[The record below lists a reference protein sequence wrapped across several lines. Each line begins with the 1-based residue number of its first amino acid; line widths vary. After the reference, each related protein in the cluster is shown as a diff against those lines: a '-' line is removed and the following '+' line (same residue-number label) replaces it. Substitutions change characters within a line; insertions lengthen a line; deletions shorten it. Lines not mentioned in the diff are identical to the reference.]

1 MITDADIVQALLT
14 IKGREKPTCVY
25 IKPMNITLGCCTP
38 SKAWTDPS
46 DFPPCLVG
54 TYTRTC
60 DLGELTEDV
69 RAIEKEMIANPP
81 PRGRFQQFSPAKPS
95 KQVAA

>member
-1 MITDADIVQALLT
+1 MITDADIVQAHIT
-14 IKGREKPTCVY
+14 IRSREKPTCVY
-25 IKPMNITLGCCTP
+25 IKPMAITLGCCTP

-46 DFPPCLVG
+46 DFPPGLVG

-60 DLGELTEDV
+60 ELVELIDDV